1 MKVKIQSGKLVVEE
15 DHSEN
20 FFHITSPNGHTL
32 RLPICRGFPR
42 TNLESTTPMT
52 QGRLVRWTQLT
63 VDELKS
69 IKEHSQLTPYIFI
82 GYGNNNTN
90 HMVYDIVKE
99 TWIIQPL
106 IVGTIS
112 SKSEMIC
119 YVIEEIEQSLINR
132 ILAYD
137 RECESV
143 KYLRI
148 IGTFCEHLLTRP
160 QLLDYFSTVAT
171 TINTQTPNA
180 NVNDE
185 KETNVKQK

>member
-171 TINTQTPNA
+171 TINTQTPN
-180 NVNDE
+180 VNDE
-185 KETNVKQK
+185 KSNTVKDKS